1 MFPAR
6 LIAAA
11 VTSALAVPAGAGT
24 VTGAVELLGRRGEPE
39 RRVEGVVVYVDGL
52 RLATPPQTV
61 TVKMQRKRFEPRVV
75 AVPVGGTVEFPNQ
88 DPILHNVFS
97 VSGEN
102 HFDLDLYKRPEVGRK
117 TFEHPGVVAIYCNI
131 HPQMSAVV
139 VVRDNPFFALVERDG
154 TFRID
159 GVPPGR
165 HTLKAWHERAAE
177 EAVAVIVVPE
187 QGTVGAALSLDAS
200 KYRRTRH
207 KNKFGK
213 DYERDEYD

>member
-1 MFPAR
+1 
-6 LIAAA
+6 
-11 VTSALAVPAGAGT
+11 
-24 VTGAVELLGRRGEPE
+24 
-39 RRVEGVVVYVDGL
+39 
-52 RLATPPQTV
+52 
-61 TVKMQRKRFEPRVV
+61 
-75 AVPVGGTVEFPNQ
+75 
-88 DPILHNVFS
+88 
-97 VSGEN
+97 
-102 HFDLDLYKRPEVGRK
+102 
-117 TFEHPGVVAIYCNI
+117 
-131 HPQMSAVV
+131 MSAVV

-213 DYERDEYD
+213 DYEAGEKY